1 MGRSLASIVVLAP
14 IALLGACLEVVPRS
28 SVPFHASAERA
39 IRYAAEVTLAIKEN
53 RRDEVSEA
61 AANGRVVLPQMPE
74 IWAGPPA
81 HDARQRAAGED
92 QLALLDAG
100 GRVAGAGPGVSPA
113 ATGCAGVWWD
123 GRDPDD
129 CPSRSPGAGPE
140 LPPLFPAAIVPAAA
154 PDAIAEAIPP
164 PDPRAWPMP

>member
-28 SVPFHASAERA
+28 SVPFHASVERE

-74 IWAGPPA
+74 IWASSPA
-81 HDARQRAAGED
+81 YDVRARAVEED

-100 GRVAGAGPGVSPA
+100 EPAAQAGPA
-113 ATGCAGVWWD
+113 CAGVW
-123 GRDPDD
+123 RDRRHPDD
-129 CPSRSPGAGPE
+129 CPSGAPGAGPE

-154 PDAIAEAIPP
+154 PDVIAEAIPP